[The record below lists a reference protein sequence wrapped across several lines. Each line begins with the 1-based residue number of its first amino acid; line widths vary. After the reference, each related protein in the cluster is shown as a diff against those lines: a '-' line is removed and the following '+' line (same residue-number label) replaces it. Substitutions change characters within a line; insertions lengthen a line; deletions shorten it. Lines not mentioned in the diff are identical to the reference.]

1 MSKKKNKS
9 DVKVKSMAE
18 LQEQGV
24 FRLNNWN
31 FKSEKNRW
39 CHISKF
45 MITHAIN
52 TVCPLVVW
60 HSVVYNTANRDL
72 TLLMP
77 VMLII

>member
-31 FKSEKNRW
+31 FKSEKNW
-39 CHISKF
+39 
-45 MITHAIN
+45 
-52 TVCPLVVW
+52 
-60 HSVVYNTANRDL
+60 
-72 TLLMP
+72 
-77 VMLII
+77 